1 MSARL
6 MFLCSVLIA
15 VLAETTGCQ
24 SSEHPKAEPVTAVLR
39 STASAGAAHTGQ
51 APAAPECDPR
61 ASLRP
66 QYSLPAPGQM
76 PANSRMAIIAKR
88 GFLIAGVDRDVDPF
102 AVRNRDLRWEG
113 YDVDIVRDIA
123 RAIFG
128 DPEKVR
134 YLPLNEADRVTAV
147 RSGDVDVSVATITI
161 TCERRQDAE
170 FSIVYFEA
178 AQRVLVNKGSG
189 IKSLADLGGKRVCAG
204 GGTTSIER
212 IRKAPSKPIPVAVP
226 ASEDCLAMIE
236 RGDVDAVSTDDAMLA
251 GMAKQDPQAEVVGPG
266 FSEEPYGV
274 AINRDHADLAR
285 FINAVLERRTQ
296 DGRWQASYQHWLE
309 PVLGPLPPAPT
320 PRYRDQP

>member
-1 MSARL
+1 MSPRL
-6 MFLCSVLIA
+6 MFLCSGLIA
-15 VLAETTGCQ
+15 VLGATAGCQ
-24 SSEHPKAEPVTAVLR
+24 SSEHPTAAPVTAV
-39 STASAGAAHTGQ
+39 SGPSPSAGAAHTGQ

-66 QYSLPAPGQM
+66 RGSLPAPGQM
-76 PANSRMAIIAKR
+76 PAGSRMATIAER
-88 GFLIAGVDRDVDPF
+88 GFLIAGVNRDVDPF
-102 AVRNRDLRWEG
+102 SIRNRDLRWEG

-134 YLPLNEADRVTAV
+134 YLPLNTADRVKAV
-147 RSGDVDVSVATITI
+147 QSGDADVSVATITI

-170 FSIVYFEA
+170 FSIVYLEA

-189 IKSLADLGGKRVCAG
+189 IKSMADLGGKRVCAG
-204 GGTTSIER
+204 DGTTSIER
-212 IRKAPSKPIPVAVP
+212 IRKASSKPIPVAVP
-226 ASEDCLAMIE
+226 ATEDCLAMIE

-251 GMAKQDPQAEVVGPG
+251 GMAKQDPQAEIAGPG

-285 FINAVLERRTQ
+285 FVNAVLERRTQ
-296 DGRWQASYQHWLE
+296 DGRWQASYQRWLE
-309 PVLGPLPPAPT
+309 PVLGPSPPAPK
-320 PRYRDQP
+320 PQYRDQP